1 MHDTP
6 YAPFAILFENSFDL
20 LGLRQ
25 ITNDGF
31 NLRAV
36 DVLLCWL
43 LRQSILGDLGNARK
57 RRREGIVAIIYGDN
71 FVTPSLLQAVDYM
84 RS

>member
-1 MHDTP
+1 MYDAP

-25 ITNDGF
+25 ITGDGF
-31 NLRAV
+31 NHRAV
-36 DVLLCWL
+36 DVLFCWV
-43 LRQSILGDLGNARK
+43 LRQSVLGDLGNTSK
-57 RRREGIVAIIYGDN
+57 RRREGVVVVIYRNN
-71 FVTPSLLQAVDYM
+71 FVAPSLLQAVDYV